1 VNLLRVLIADD
12 HDLMRRGL
20 KALVETHAGWTVCAE
35 AHSGRE
41 AVELTKQFRPNIAV
55 LDITMPEMN
64 GLEAAR
70 RIQKLH
76 RRTEILIL
84 SMHYSDQLVR
94 DVIEAGIRGYVLKSE
109 SDRDLIIAIAALAKH
124 NPFFTPLATES
135 VLGSFGSDKTM
146 VDKAA
151 PREDRLS
158 SREREVLQLLSEGK
172 SSKEVASTLGITL
185 KTAATHRS
193 NLMRKMKVHNVTHL
207 VRYAVRNLII
217 EP

>member
-1 VNLLRVLIADD
+1 
-12 HDLMRRGL
+12 MRRGL

-35 AHSGRE
+35 ARSGRE
-41 AVELTKQFRPNIAV
+41 AVELTAKLRPDIAV
-55 LDITMPEMN
+55 LDITMPDLN

-76 RRTEILIL
+76 HRTEILIL

-94 DVIEAGIRGYVLKSE
+94 DVIEAGIRGYVLKSD
-109 SDRDLIIAIAALAKH
+109 SDRDLLIAIEALANH

-135 VLGSFGSDKTM
+135 VLGSFHSDKTI

-151 PREDRLS
+151 PAEDRLS
-158 SREREVLQLLSEGK
+158 SRQREVLQLLSEGK
-172 SSKEVASTLGITL
+172 SSKEVASALGITL
-185 KTAATHRS
+185 KTANTHRS

-207 VRYAVRNLII
+207 VRYAVRNFII